1 MAAMTDTTVPESH
14 LDLLDTRTAIL
25 ATVGASGKP
34 QLTAIVFL
42 YDTEDG
48 LVKISLN
55 DTRQKVK
62 NLRLN
67 PSATFFI
74 LDPENSGRT
83 LEIRGDAEITPD
95 PDFSF
100 AATVGAKY
108 NADFRRNDQPGETR
122 SKVTLHPTRIVATKL
137 Y

>member
-1 MAAMTDTTVPESH
+1 MTDTVPESH

-25 ATVGASGKP
+25 ATNGASGKP

-42 YDTEDG
+42 YDKEDG
-48 LVKISLN
+48 LVKMSLN
-55 DTRQKVK
+55 DKRQKVK
-62 NLRLN
+62 NMVRD

-83 LEIRGDAEITPD
+83 LEIRGNVEITPD
-95 PDFSF
+95 PDFAF
-100 AATVGAKY
+100 CALAGAKY
-108 NADFRRNDQPGETR
+108 DSDFRRNDQPGETR
-122 SKVTLHPTRIVATKL
+122 SVVTLHPTRIVATKL